1 MACTLSRTEHRLL
14 RSHVVAATTMGHMRA
29 ARAGDAEAR
38 VAFDAFFDTHH
49 RDLARLAYLLSGDTD
64 AADDLTAEAFTEAWK
79 RWDQVTGS
87 DVPLA
92 YVRRIVVNLAAS
104 RVRRLVR
111 ERRGWRL
118 LGAAWSERVEAP
130 DVAAATDV
138 RAALRLLPLRKRA
151 CVVLRHYYGLSEQE
165 TAATLGISVGTVKSQ
180 TSRGVAELA
189 TLLGARPSARA
200 GADRDK
206 DGSG

>member
-1 MACTLSRTEHRLL
+1 MRLL
-14 RSHVVAATTMGHMRA
+14 RSTTVAATTVTHMRA
-29 ARAGDAEAR
+29 ARTFNAEDRAR
-38 VAFDAFFDTHH
+38 FDAFFDAHH
-49 RDLARLAYLLSGDTD
+49 RDLARLAFLLSGDPD
-64 AADDLTAEAFTEAWK
+64 AAEDLTAEAFTQAWK
-79 RWDQVTGS
+79 RWDQVTRS

-118 LGAAWSERVEAP
+118 LGAAWTDRMDGP
-130 DVAAATDV
+130 DLAASADV
-138 RAALRLLPLRKRA
+138 REALRRLPVRKRA

-165 TAATLGISVGTVKSQ
+165 TATTLGISVGTVKSQ

-189 TLLGARPSARA
+189 TLLGARPSGQAAGDGAAR
-200 GADRDK
+200 R
-206 DGSG
+206 

>member
-1 MACTLSRTEHRLL
+1 MTHL
-14 RSHVVAATTMGHMRA
+14 RA
-29 ARAGDAEAR
+29 ARAFDAEAR
-38 VAFDAFFDTHH
+38 ARFDAFFDAHH
-49 RDLARLAYLLSGDTD
+49 RDLARLAFLLSGDPD
-64 AADDLTAEAFTEAWK
+64 AADDLTAEAFTQAWK
-79 RWDQVTGS
+79 RWDQVIGS

-118 LGAAWSERVEAP
+118 LGAAWTDRIDGP
-130 DVAAATDV
+130 DLAATADV
-138 RAALRLLPLRKRA
+138 REALRRLPVRKRA

-189 TLLGARPSARA
+189 TLLGARPSARTGQNEP
-200 GADRDK
+200 GAQDRAAQR
-206 DGSG
+206 

>member
-1 MACTLSRTEHRLL
+1 MT
-14 RSHVVAATTMGHMRA
+14 HVRA
-29 ARAGDAEAR
+29 ARTFDAEAR
-38 VAFDAFFDTHH
+38 ARFDAFFDAHH
-49 RDLARLAYLLSGDTD
+49 RDLARLAFLLSGDPD
-64 AADDLTAEAFTEAWK
+64 AAEDLTAEAFTQAWK
-79 RWDQVTGS
+79 RWDQVIGS

-118 LGAAWSERVEAP
+118 LGAAWTDRVDGP
-130 DVAAATDV
+130 DLAASADV
-138 RAALRLLPLRKRA
+138 REALRRLPVRKRA

-189 TLLGARPSARA
+189 TLLGVRPSGRA
-200 GADRDK
+200 AAGGSAQGGSEPDGAAQ
-206 DGSG
+206 DGAAHR

>member
-1 MACTLSRTEHRLL
+1 MRT
-14 RSHVVAATTMGHMRA
+14 AQTF
-29 ARAGDAEAR
+29 DAEAR
-38 VAFDAFFDTHH
+38 ARFNAFFDAHH
-49 RDLARLAYLLSGDTD
+49 RDLARLAFLLSGDPD
-64 AADDLTAEAFTEAWK
+64 AAEDLTAEAFTQAWK
-79 RWDQVTGS
+79 RWDQVIGS

-118 LGAAWSERVEAP
+118 LGAAWTDRIDGP
-130 DVAAATDV
+130 DLAATEDV
-138 RAALRLLPLRKRA
+138 RAALRRLPVRKRA

-189 TLLGARPSARA
+189 ALLGARRNGRA
-200 GADRDK
+200 AEDEAAQR
-206 DGSG
+206 